1 MSRISRA
8 ISTISAAY
16 RQLPLPS
23 CREQMLRGMCN
34 GGKHCLAPQTCSHMI
49 VDHSDYLK
57 ILRRVREL
65 PGVKKVFIRSGI
77 RFDYLMADPDDTFFK
92 ELVEYHVSGQLK
104 VAPEHCAPNTLAYM
118 GKPPIETFN
127 KFKDKFYELS
137 KKAGKKQYLVP
148 YLMSSHPGSTLKD
161 AVYLAEYLYRNH
173 MRPEQVQDFYPTPGT
188 VSTCMFYTG
197 LDPYTLKPVFVEK
210 TAEGK
215 ALQRALL
222 QYYEPRNAEKVV
234 KALRMTHREDLIPLL
249 VSGEGRRAVQ
259 RSARRAEAAD
269 VTIHQDGTYS
279 VRPHS
284 RKDPA
289 GQSPRRPCGTGR
301 RAAGGRHP
309 AREPALPPTAPINR
323 KTINRKRMQRGKLP
337 KRKSD
342 PRPKAGAVPPSG
354 RAGRCGGA
362 GSGSGRL

>member
-1 MSRISRA
+1 
-8 ISTISAAY
+8 
-16 RQLPLPS
+16 
-23 CREQMLRGMCN
+23 
-34 GGKHCLAPQTCSHMI
+34 
-49 VDHSDYLK
+49 
-57 ILRRVREL
+57 
-65 PGVKKVFIRSGI
+65 
-77 RFDYLMADPDDTFFK
+77 
-92 ELVEYHVSGQLK
+92 
-104 VAPEHCAPNTLAYM
+104 M

-161 AVYLAEYLYRNH
+161 AVYLAEYLYKNH

-234 KALRMTHREDLIPLL
+234 KALQMTHREDLIPLL
-249 VSGEGRRAVQ
+249 VPAAGRRAVQ

-269 VTIHQDGTYS
+269 VTIHRGRHLY
-279 VRPHS
+279 RPAPE
-284 RKDPA
+284 RKGSKNA
-289 GQSPRRPCGTGR
+289 QSPRRPCGTGR
-301 RAAGGRHP
+301 AAHP
-309 AREPALPPTAPINR
+309 AGRQPSPGARFAPHSAPAHKPKSNQQKENASW
-323 KTINRKRMQRGKLP
+323 KTSKK
-337 KRKSD
+337 KK
-342 PRPKAGAVPPSG
+342 
-354 RAGRCGGA
+354 
-362 GSGSGRL
+362 